1 MKKIVIADAT
11 LRLGGSAE
19 CAPGFKEKIEI
30 VKALDRLG
38 VEVIETAQPLNG
50 KSDILLLHSL
60 VPLVTRGTLSCSLPV
75 DEELIAAGWEA
86 ISKAKHPRLHLMAP
100 VSAAQIE
107 YLCRKKPAA
116 FLEVLKSALA
126 KAKSL
131 GAEVELSLL
140 DATRAEMDFVIQAV
154 GAARETGVDL
164 VTVCDTAGVMLPGDM
179 LDFIRRLRAGIPG
192 GDELRLG
199 VQCSNALHLA
209 AANAAACLEAG
220 AVQFKCAVATPEALP
235 LADFAQLLRVK
246 GRELGISCGIDFTIA
261 ERSTRQIAEILSGNS
276 APRRDVDPAR
286 QGSTLKLAPD
296 ADMAAIGDAVR
307 QLGYDI
313 SAGDLAKVYEE
324 YRRIASKKKDPA
336 ARDLDAIVAAVAMQA
351 PPTYKLKSFVIT
363 SGNIITAMAHVT
375 LLHGGEEVQGIST
388 GDGPIDA
395 AFLAI
400 ETIVGSHFELD
411 DFKINAVTEGSGA
424 VASAIVRLRAEGKLY
439 SGKGVSSDVI
449 GAGIR
454 AYVDAL
460 NKICYD
466 ESVKS

>member
-38 VEVIETAQPLNG
+38 VDVIETAQPLNG
-50 KSDILLLHSL
+50 KSDILLLHSI
-60 VPLVTRGTLSCSLPV
+60 VPLVSRGTLSCSLPL
-75 DEELIAAGWEA
+75 DEELIVAGWEA
-86 ISKAKHPRLHLMAP
+86 VSKAKHPRLHLMAP

-116 FLEVLKSALA
+116 FIEVLKSALA

-131 GAEVELSLL
+131 GAEVELSLI
-140 DATRAEMDFVIQAV
+140 DATRAEMEFLLQTIGV
-154 GAARETGVDL
+154 ARDAGVDL
-164 VTVCDTAGVMLPGDM
+164 VTLCDTAGVMLPGEM
-179 LDFIRRLRAGIPG
+179 RDFIRSIRAGIPDG
-192 GDELRLG
+192 EKLVLG
-199 VQCSNALHLA
+199 VQCSNALRLA
-209 AANAAACLEAG
+209 AANAAACLEEG
-220 AVQFKCAVATPEALP
+220 VTQFKCAVSTPDALP
-235 LADFAQLLRVK
+235 LDDFARLLRVK
-246 GRELGISCGIDFTIA
+246 GRELQLRSELNLTISEHSIQRIG
-261 ERSTRQIAEILSGNS
+261 EILNGNS
-276 APRRDVDPAR
+276 VPRRDEAAA
-286 QGSTLKLAPD
+286 QSGSTLKLAPD
-296 ADMAAIGDAVR
+296 ADMAEIGRAVR
-307 QLGYDI
+307 QLGYDL

-324 YRRIASKKKDPA
+324 YRRIASKKKEPA

-375 LLHGGEEVQGIST
+375 LLHNNGEVQGISP

-400 ETIVGSHFELD
+400 ESIVGSHFELD

-466 ESVKS
+466 ESAKS

>member
-30 VKALDRLG
+30 VKVLDRLG
-38 VEVIETAQPLNG
+38 VDVIETAQPLNG
-50 KSDILLLHSL
+50 KSDILLLHSI
-60 VPLVTRGTLSCSLPV
+60 VPLVSRGTVSCSLPI
-75 DEELIAAGWEA
+75 DEEAIAAGWQA
-86 ISKAKHPRLHLMAP
+86 ISHAKHPRLHLMAP

-126 KAKSL
+126 KAKSF
-131 GAEVELSLL
+131 GAEVELSLV
-140 DATRAEMDFVIQAV
+140 DATRAEIDFILQTI

-164 VTVCDTAGVMLPGDM
+164 ITLCDTAGVMLPGEM
-179 LDFIRRLRAGIPG
+179 LAFVNKIRAGLPDG
-192 GDELRLG
+192 EGLRLG
-199 VQCSNALHLA
+199 IQCSDALHLA

-220 AVQFKCAVATPEALP
+220 VLQFKCAVGTPDALP

-246 GRELGISCGIDFTIA
+246 GRELDLGCDLNFTIA
-261 ERSTRQIAEILSGNS
+261 ERSVNQITEILNGNS
-276 APRRDVDPAR
+276 APRRDDSTA
-286 QGSTLKLAPD
+286 QNGSTLKLAPD
-296 ADMAAIGDAVR
+296 ADMAEIGRAVR
-307 QLGYDI
+307 QLGYEL
-313 SAGDLAKVYEE
+313 SAVDLAKVYEE
-324 YRRIASKKKDPA
+324 YRRIAGKKKDPA

-351 PPTYKLKSFVIT
+351 PPTYKLKSFVTT

-375 LLHGGEEVQGIST
+375 LLHNGEEEQGIST